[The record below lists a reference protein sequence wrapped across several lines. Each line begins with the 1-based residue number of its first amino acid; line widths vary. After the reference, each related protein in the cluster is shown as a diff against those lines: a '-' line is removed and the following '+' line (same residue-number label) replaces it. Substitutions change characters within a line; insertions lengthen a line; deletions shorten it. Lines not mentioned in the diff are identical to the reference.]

1 MQKQNGKSSIN
12 NMNILFLTDEVI
24 YVSGVSKHLYY
35 LLKEFSKDESYNIF
49 LVCPG
54 GDFVDE
60 FKKLRITVIVKKKIS
75 HHNRSYL
82 NIIKSVWFIY
92 NLVNK
97 QKIKIIHS
105 HTHYA
110 ANIAWWTSKL
120 TKSITIQT
128 IHGIQPPGG
137 RLPHFIADY
146 FISVNKNS
154 ANYLVSIGKEK
165 GRIFFVNIGIPFP
178 EKHFKNSNE
187 IKIFFASR
195 LIPGKGAD
203 IYLDAIALVKDRLQE
218 KVSFIL
224 AGEGECENELKEQ
237 IFRLKIDV
245 KFIGKVKDTYDYLKD
260 THIFV
265 FSSRYQTE
273 GFPLAIIEAA
283 LNENLIITSDF
294 ISLKEIF
301 EENKDCLVFYNNDPV
316 QLAEKINLAVNNYSD
331 YSKMILNG
339 SGKARE
345 NFSVNKMVFELKSI
359 YRNVG

>member
-1 MQKQNGKSSIN
+1 
-12 NMNILFLTDEVI
+12 MNILFLTDDVI

-35 LLKEFSKDESYNIF
+35 LLREFSKDKNYNIF

-60 FKKLRITVIVKKKIS
+60 FRKLKINVIVNKEIS
-75 HHNRSYL
+75 HNERSFL
-82 NIIKSVWFIY
+82 NIIKSIWFIY
-92 NLVNK
+92 HLVNK
-97 QKIKIIHS
+97 QNIQIIHS

-146 FISVNKNS
+146 LISVNKNTI
-154 ANYLVSIGKEK
+154 NYLVSIGKEK
-165 GRIFFVNIGIPFP
+165 GRIYFVNLGLPFP
-178 EKHFKNSNE
+178 EKYVKNRNE

-195 LIPGKGAD
+195 LVPEKGAD
-203 IYLDAIALVKDRLQE
+203 IYIDAIALVRDRLKE
-218 KVSFIL
+218 KVSFIM

-237 IFRLKIDV
+237 IARLRVDV
-245 KFIGKVKDTYDYLKD
+245 KFLGKIKDSYDYLKD
-260 THIFV
+260 THVFV
-265 FSSRYQTE
+265 FTSRYQTE

-301 EENKDCLVFYNNDPV
+301 EENKDCLVFYNNDPT
-316 QLAEKINLAVNNYSD
+316 QLAEKLILAVDNYND
-331 YSKMILNG
+331 YSEMILNG
-339 SGKARE
+339 SEKARG
-345 NFSVNKMVFELKSI
+345 NFSVEKMVSELKDI
-359 YRNVG
+359 YRNVK